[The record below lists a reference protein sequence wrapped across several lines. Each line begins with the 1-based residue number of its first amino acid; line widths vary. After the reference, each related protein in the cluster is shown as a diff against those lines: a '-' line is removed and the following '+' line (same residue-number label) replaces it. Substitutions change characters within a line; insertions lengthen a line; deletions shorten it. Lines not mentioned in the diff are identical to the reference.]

1 MKLQTYEQTAVPGAG
16 TQSVSLRTTE
26 NIVIEPVKSAKE
38 TEEDLWQE
46 ISDELA
52 YGISPAWR
60 MWR

>member
-16 TQSVSLRTTE
+16 TQSVSLINPETST
-26 NIVIEPVKSAKE
+26 IPSVQSPKE

-52 YGISPAWR
+52 RGISPVWR